1 MMILLADQE
10 IEDGRQ
16 NQAETL
22 IDAAFAAYDQH
33 AVIVQEP
40 SKR

>member
-16 NQAETL
+16 DQAETL
-22 IDAAFAAYDQH
+22 IDAASRPT
-33 AVIVQEP
+33 I
-40 SKR
+40 SML